1 MNMSYYEEETQV
13 KAYDS
18 KLMKRLMSYAKKY
31 WAFFAA
37 AILLLVAVTVID
49 LLKPYFIKIA
59 IDDYLNGYQKPMITY
74 EASSGVEGVEFEG
87 RIYKRVESVPEEIPE
102 DRVFFIDYVDN
113 IPYLVNGI
121 VEPEMMGSATVAE
134 ISEESRQYQLHY
146 GDSII
151 LEARRLDRNEVK
163 IFRSKD
169 LNAMKTIG
177 IIFILAI
184 IAGFLFNFLQT
195 YVLNYVGQTI
205 IFNIRQEIFSHIQK
219 MPIAFFDKN
228 PVGRLVTRV
237 TNDTETLND
246 MYTNVLV
253 SLLKD
258 FCILV
263 GVIIIMF
270 SMNMVLA
277 LIIIGAIP
285 VVVLVTVFFRKNAR
299 KAYRRIR
306 VALARINTV
315 LSENISGM
323 RVIQIFDRQK
333 EKLEEFKKTNKE
345 YYKATMGEVVVS
357 GVFRPLIELISS
369 ATIAALL
376 WFGGIRVLDGT
387 LQFGVLFAFV
397 DYVGQFFHPINDMA
411 EKYNILQ
418 AAMASSERIFGI
430 LDTPGEPDEGS
441 IEMDKDRIKGDI
453 EFKNVWFAYNDDEWV
468 LKDVSFKVPAGKT
481 LAIVGA
487 TGAGK
492 TSIINLLN
500 RFYEIRKGQILMDG
514 IDIRQIKKK
523 SLRENVGMVLQDV
536 FLFSGT
542 VMENIRLNE
551 DRISDEEVKK
561 ASAYVNADGFIQG
574 LPNGYDEEVKE
585 RGATFSAGQRQLLAF
600 ARALAFDP
608 SILILDEATAN
619 IDTET
624 ELLIQDALAKLTRNR
639 TTIVIAHRLSTIQ
652 HADNI
657 IVLHKGRIREMGNH
671 QELLAKRGM
680 YYNLYKLQYE
690 GNRA

>member
-1 MNMSYYEEETQV
+1 MSYYEEETQV

-113 IPYLVNGI
+113 VPYLVNGI
-121 VEPEMMGSATVAE
+121 VEPELMGSPAVVE
-134 ISEESRQYQLHY
+134 VSGESLKFQLHY
-146 GDSII
+146 SDGKI
-151 LEARRLDRNEVK
+151 LDARKLDRLEVK
-163 IFRSKD
+163 VFRAED
-169 LNAMKTIG
+169 LNALKIIG

-195 YVLNYVGQTI
+195 YILNYVGQTI

>member
-1 MNMSYYEEETQV
+1 MSYYEEETQV

-195 YVLNYVGQTI
+195 YILNYVGQTI

-376 WFGGIRVLDGT
+376 WFGGIRVLDGI

-542 VMENIRLNE
+542 VMENIRLSE

>member
-1 MNMSYYEEETQV
+1 MSYYEEETQV

-195 YVLNYVGQTI
+195 YILNYVGQTI

>member
-1 MNMSYYEEETQV
+1 MSYYEEETQV

-121 VEPEMMGSATVAE
+121 VEPEMMGNATVAE

>member
-1 MNMSYYEEETQV
+1 MSYYEEETQV

-49 LLKPYFIKIA
+49 LLKPYLIKIA
-59 IDDYLNGYQKPMITY
+59 IDDYLNGYQKPMIAY

-195 YVLNYVGQTI
+195 YILNYVGQTI

-542 VMENIRLNE
+542 VMENIRLSE

>member
-1 MNMSYYEEETQV
+1 MSYYEEETQV

>member
-1 MNMSYYEEETQV
+1 MSYYEEETQV

-536 FLFSGT
+536 FLFIGT
-542 VMENIRLNE
+542 VMENIRLSE